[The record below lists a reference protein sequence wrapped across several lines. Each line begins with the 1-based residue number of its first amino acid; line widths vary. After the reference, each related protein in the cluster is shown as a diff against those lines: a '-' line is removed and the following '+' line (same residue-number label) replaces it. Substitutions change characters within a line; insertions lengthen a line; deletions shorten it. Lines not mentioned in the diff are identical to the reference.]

1 LAKVGIVALLAAM
14 LAIPAALYVIPV
26 VQATPD
32 RSAWL
37 KIVTEAWKG
46 VDYPGPPWTLAQ
58 PHPTLRGF
66 ADRYNVTNVCV
77 EVYRLKS
84 GGAFDRAPGSPFYPN
99 ATGFVRI
106 TWPDAW
112 ENVTVV
118 VKAKSYQGEC
128 ITDGSPFSGLIVYWL
143 TVSPTQG
150 FLNSFAP
157 GAGLTTISNATFND
171 DGELDTWT
179 SHIQM
184 QTAVGSTSGLRSG
197 PVDILGRITPKD
209 FAGNYSS
216 PTNAWVARAS
226 YIFKVFHEHT
236 WYGTDDVL
244 TYAIIFIYDVD
255 HTPPN
260 SEKSLLQAAITGSDG
275 QSRYTKD
282 IYPARHGLGG
292 GRYAENRLVPIPL
305 QAIKLNTRQVFWG
318 GIPAP
323 SASGPGAKIKAPH
336 LNATTRVWWETVLV
350 NQTFYVGREYN
361 GSDTYTTIAGKN
373 RPGFGGFA
381 GDPTIRAVTQGGITG
396 IPAGPLSIVLNHT
409 VPNAA
414 GVWPAARGTPK
425 VADFQ
430 NNTVFYARFCVQDA
444 DLRIQHPEV
453 GDKLVDAEVTIN
465 LKKKPDTPY
474 YLSHNILTTDSGG
487 CTDDPHKWPG
497 YRSDFSKFARFPNG
511 TNWGLRGSLNV
522 SKAFDPKDD
531 QGPAWSPGG
540 YFERAWGGDWTGPYV
555 NAGKNY
561 SALIPVI
568 KYMKTRTLADDPDYD
583 GFDVQVKWKGGS
595 RNNYGGTAVLVDSIR
610 VRNPYAIA
618 LLYNYGTDALFGQW
632 VFPYTVL
639 ANNKLW
645 LQIHAAQRI
654 VINHILGTTTIT
666 DPDPTKLEVMGR
678 YTLVLENFDST
689 TGRFTLRIWPI
700 GIVAV
705 NNANDGVGD
714 VDYWL
719 DFGGSIVIENALVS
733 FKKHDVMAVYLGFEA
748 GQGQADRGVDG
759 SDDYTTVDFVFVG
772 GGPFELEFW
781 PGPPGTGTVRVLVSG
796 HDLNICILPNNLNTC
811 PNIMDFTGAILF
823 KGPPRAVSVVS
834 YTNDNPSGSVSG
846 SYTTTVNPILFYEL
860 DYTVA
865 FDTPITSG
873 PIDFVILQIPSNL
886 GLATFTHPIDITGT
900 EDIDD
905 DGDADDSVTVV
916 GVLNLALDPLE
927 LHYAWRYEA
936 IGAFG
941 VAGGSATVQV
951 DLDSDGTVDATIEC
965 TDFIAT
971 DPVNVQTYHNPDT
984 GRVSIVASGTVTAT
998 CTATDVDADGDGN
1011 DDDTVTITIDIGFI
1025 LAYNTGL
1032 GGGWPPSTLTFV
1044 SGSISSSQ
1052 SLGID
1057 IDSNGVDFTFTNTVN
1072 VPGPSSIILGL
1083 DPAGRVD
1090 RYENT
1095 VNSLSCTLTGVIPPS
1110 GTAPG
1115 TATCTGTV
1123 TFTINIYNDGTP
1135 EVTVPFATLSGT
1147 APLMI
1152 TNLAGT
1158 VTITGTVTIIA
1169 GPTTGD
1175 FDNGGPLPPP
1185 PVGDTARVIKTIS
1198 INIVGTLDT
1207 AVPELDVTSG
1217 GLSMVFPSGDVID
1230 INSMDDPPFD
1240 IFVPEFASVDL
1251 AGQSISLTAVT
1262 GAGGTV
1268 PGIITNGVVASNSIT
1283 FVDYE
1288 GVEQVFSYGTLTITA
1303 DTQADDLPVSTSTI
1317 TVQFQALGS
1326 ISHGDRYE
1334 ATGTAFVSGTGVSL
1348 PGVSGTISA
1357 SGTIELYCLGVGG
1370 PFVICSATVTF
1381 DGFSGSG
1388 LPVSGTLVIN
1398 SFTSNRIYSGT
1409 DFFWFTEN
1417 EELYAIPLILRGGV
1431 SSVGPIA
1438 RAKLVFA
1445 NFAFGSHTYGI
1456 VTLNPMTLTSQ
1467 GMGIRFYT
1475 TGDSFADLDIE
1486 TGELVYFLSATGIS
1500 VSAGSLTLIDPI
1512 TMASTTYTAPATVP
1526 IAFGT
1531 KLIIGAVSDPD
1542 DVTFTTGGTLAIL
1555 NGDASAPISANQFI
1569 FVQSFVVP
1577 LPDMST
1583 DDRHLD
1589 DTLFG
1594 GYDDFALTGT
1604 GMVYI
1609 TAWVH
1614 DIAFKVVDN
1623 MGNVLPASNTAVTL
1637 TRMNGDPITRGSG
1650 SNPDQFQSNL
1660 AWSYSQWAGAETGYA
1675 IFYQLPGDLAYG
1687 VKVTL
1692 DGVVV
1697 YEEVAEIP
1705 KLTQTELITIVAN
1718 VFKLKVLLLDCNG
1731 NTLGP
1736 AYLSYI
1742 DPNGARRITLVDDFG
1757 ARDFGFVA
1765 GGGFQF
1771 TGVWW
1776 KGVWVKFVKAK
1787 VGDAELPLEPDG
1799 TLKITVES
1807 NVDSPVKLYANIID
1821 IKFTTYDFNGEHII
1835 PRLNVTLTWV
1845 GEHPLT
1851 GRKLWFLETFDPTG
1865 DTDPTPFNATVTVDQ
1880 FLKYTVKYFQ
1890 GKPSESDGL
1899 KTYAKAEYVFY
1910 QMPPTYYN
1918 ITVTTVTDSRYDPDE
1933 EQTPGSALWPGRT
1946 VRVPY
1951 EIKILFSST
1960 SAPPRIITSP
1970 PETIN
1975 DRVVLRIFSTFN
1987 PDRQK
1992 FGRPVTDEWPFEGAL
2007 KVYNPGG
2014 VGDFTGITECAV
2026 SRNLYVWAHTFSKRI
2041 VDGAGQMRIGGAT
2054 YTIINDNGQP
2064 MQFYHPKDKQ
2074 FYSTH
2079 YSFWTEDTLDTT
2091 WLNADFQRLSVIWWN
2106 GSYRAEGLVL
2116 PTNMSFTVDK
2126 WWNESARPNNVWP
2139 RHNFTVQPS
2148 EAHLKTM
2155 SPSIVNKWKSISDT
2169 VAPYGNAIVFEKETL
2184 LLPAPVTFVKPKA
2197 VDKGGEPL
2205 ERALIE
2211 AWILDLDLNSRLRID
2226 TANTGSGYAGD
2237 LHVTWTWEMKRVAD
2251 PDAPQRFRL
2260 VRWDRV
2266 YLTLTAPAP
2275 PPPSGEPFDYNAGD
2289 AFADDPGDPLDI
2301 VIDAG
2306 DIIHFTSSASIFIA
2320 AGETLTLRFHT
2331 SGTVTITTLTSTVIT
2346 VNPGDIITF
2355 SGGFFGAFITIP
2367 PSMIVTVVD
2376 VSDPDDTVFTTPG
2389 TLEFL
2394 PSIAPP
2400 APESKTI
2407 LVQVPPYPAKLYLRD
2422 VIGDFDIVVTAR
2434 DVTVLVDDPTERDHN
2449 VGVDTPMGT
2458 PDGLLKYARWY
2469 TRSDGLIKS
2478 FTIPGYEG
2486 LLLLPTSGWLNETF
2500 HDGDATTKDE
2510 FHYQFN
2516 VVWKSAVVYSDN
2528 FLLDKKLVEFGAS
2541 EVYDVRF
2548 MFTLSNSTRPE
2559 DAVRNLNLWIY
2570 YPNVSTWWEQD
2581 LWHTVPPSPQDYEA
2595 CEDSVFPC
2603 EKRVTLI
2610 SSADADGIVEFSK
2623 IPGPRFM
2630 NTTWKYV
2637 FSANHSDVTWLKDLV
2652 ATQFVLNNETFG
2664 DGPLKTVTTS
2674 RITVPIMLNAAR
2686 QLSVVL
2692 LTWRDEQGVP
2702 TAYPVQGYTVKL
2714 QARRLTTTV
2723 DTGVL
2728 TGVSDALGFVTFNS
2742 DPTDVRKIFWAGLT
2756 IRYRVEPPAYVN
2768 EPDDPKWR
2776 DWMKG
2781 LNVQLVEQ
2789 AYNTPTRRSSF
2800 AYFPDEEP
2808 THWAIN
2814 TTFTAFTTDGY
2825 CIGLCTYFD
2834 KDQGRTI
2841 SKPFVIT
2848 VNYAAVTVRAIDF
2861 NGRPLAGAF
2870 VELVDRASGRI
2881 AAWSYVANITWNAK
2895 PIDLQELFMFHRGKM
2910 LDPRPIGGAGYTA
2923 IMNLTFGKW
2932 NYDANNDDTV
2942 DASGVRDPLR
2952 MIIRVYWLSNDPTP
2966 TNAVGNL
2973 LPVWPFR
2980 DETAPLPRH
2989 VKVYDSDFDETDNAA
3004 KTLEVPHSEAAF
3016 GIRLPDRT
3024 ISASDPVSRGVHRD
3038 VTTAVFDFKAL
3049 LNYAGKTLPDEILR
3063 RLEVFVYKKVGATT
3077 ELSLRFTEGV
3087 GMTKGT
3093 FTINRLPRGVYEI
3106 EVRFGPAGTIF
3117 KRTFDISTVNVGT
3130 VQVEASLP
3138 FTDLSFEVTDLKGRP
3153 LTIAPGDVTIEP
3165 AAYYFRREV
3174 AGNVITVTALY
3185 TGAPVTITVKYTSP
3199 TYGTSVS
3206 VTLTDTADGIK
3217 TRLIGGRTLQLPV
3230 DDVVISA
3237 VDAQGRPV
3245 GGAVVTFKGVTKTTG
3260 SDGKAIFERVP
3271 LGTEDAP
3278 ITYTVRVSVEGVEVY
3293 SKDEPISVARKE
3305 ISVLAQLF
3313 ALTVRVVGELGQG
3326 LQGASVQLL
3335 RAGTTVATGS
3345 ADAAGAV
3352 RFERLAPASYEV
3364 RAFYKGFSGSATVS
3378 LDMLRRGEVVEI
3390 RLPVYVE
3397 VLGIPMSLATLIA
3410 LAIGIILL
3418 VIVLAIIISEYRWWR
3433 GRRLGVY
3440 APPPPKAP
3448 AK

>member
-46 VDYPGPPWTLAQ
+46 VDYPGPPWTLVR
-58 PHPTLRGF
+58 PHPTLTGF

-77 EVYRLKS
+77 EVYQLKS

-150 FLNSFAP
+150 FLNYFDPS
-157 GAGLTTISNATFND
+157 GTLNAGDVATFND

-179 SHIQM
+179 DSTDL
-184 QTAVGSTSGLRSG
+184 QTGVGSTSGLRSG
-197 PVDILGRITPKD
+197 PVDIVGDLTPAQ
-209 FAGNYSS
+209 FANTFNT

-255 HTPPN
+255 HTPAN
-260 SEKSLLQAAITGSDG
+260 SERSLLQAAITGSDG

-282 IYPARHGLGG
+282 IYPARQGLGG

-305 QAIKLNTRQVFWG
+305 QAIKLNTRQAFYG

-323 SASGPGAKIKAPH
+323 SASGPAAKILAPH

-361 GSDTYTTIAGKN
+361 GSDTYTTIGGKN
-373 RPGFGGFA
+373 RPDFGGFA
-381 GDPTIRAVTQGGITG
+381 GDLTIPAVTQGGIRG

-414 GVWPAARGTPK
+414 GVWPAARGTPN
-425 VADFQ
+425 VANFQ

-497 YRSDFSKFARFPNG
+497 YRSEFSKFARFPNG

-531 QGPAWSPGG
+531 QGPAWRPGG
-540 YFERAWGGDWTGPYV
+540 YFEKAWGGSWTGPYV

-568 KYMKTRTLADDPDYD
+568 KYMKTRTLTDDPDYD

-618 LLYNYGTDALFGQW
+618 LLYDYVNDALFGGW

-645 LQIHAAQRI
+645 LQIHAAERI
-654 VINHILGTTTIT
+654 VISHILGTTTID
-666 DPDPTKLEVMGR
+666 DPIPTKLEVMGT
-678 YTLVLENFDST
+678 YELTLSNFDST
-689 TGRFTLRIWPI
+689 TGRFTLTITPLA
-700 GIVAV
+700 IVAV
-705 NNANDGVGD
+705 NNATDGTGD
-714 VDYWL
+714 IDYWL
-719 DFGGSIVIENALVS
+719 DVGGSIVIENALVS
-733 FKKHDVMAVYLGFEA
+733 FKKHDVVSMFIAFEA

-759 SDDYTTVDFVFVG
+759 SDDYTTVDFVVVN

-796 HDLNICILPNNLNTC
+796 HDLNVCILPNNLNTC
-811 PNIMDFTGAILF
+811 PNIRDFTGAILF

-834 YTNDNPSGSVSG
+834 YTNNAPSGSVSG
-846 SYTTTVNPILFYEL
+846 SYTTTVDPILFYEL
-860 DYTVA
+860 DNTVN
-865 FDTPITSG
+865 FVTPITSG
-873 PIDFVILQIPSNL
+873 PIDFAILQIPSNL

-900 EDIDD
+900 ADIDG

-916 GVLNLALDPLE
+916 GVLDLELDPLE
-927 LHYAWRYEA
+927 LHYAWRFVGINA
-936 IGAFG
+936 FRVTGGA
-941 VAGGSATVQV
+941 ATVLV
-951 DLDSDGTVDATIEC
+951 DIDSDGTVDATITC
-965 TDFIAT
+965 TTFSPGSTIVSD
-971 DPVNVQTYHNPDT
+971 YHDPDT
-984 GRVSIVASGTVTAT
+984 GLVMMVSGIIFTTCIAT
-998 CTATDVDADGDGN
+998 GVDADADGSN
-1011 DDDTVTITIDIGFI
+1011 DDDVIIIVDISFN
-1025 LAYNTGL
+1025 LFYDTGL
-1032 GGGWPPSTLTFV
+1032 GGVWPPLTLSFV
-1044 SGSISSSQ
+1044 SGSISSPQ
-1052 SLGID
+1052 TLLMD
-1057 IDSNGVDFTFTNTVN
+1057 IDGDGIFDFIFINTVD
-1072 VPGPSSIILGL
+1072 VPGPSPIILGL

-1095 VNSLSCTLTGVIPPS
+1095 VSALSCTLTGVIPPS

-1115 TATCTGTV
+1115 TVICTGTV
-1123 TFTINIYNDGTP
+1123 TFTIDIYNDAVVD
-1135 EVTVPFATLSGT
+1135 VTVFSSAPLSGT
-1147 APLMI
+1147 APLTI

-1158 VTITGTVTIIA
+1158 VTITGTVTVTA
-1169 GPTTGD
+1169 GPTTGN
-1175 FDNGGPLPPP
+1175 FDNAGPIIPG
-1185 PVGDTARVIKTIS
+1185 PVDDTAIVDKTIG

-1207 AVPELDVTSG
+1207 LTPALDVTSG
-1217 GLSMVFPSGDVID
+1217 GLLLVFPSADIID
-1230 INSMDDPPFD
+1230 INSADDPPFD
-1240 IFVPEFASVDL
+1240 IFVPEFAFVDL
-1251 AGQSISLTAVT
+1251 SGQSIILVQVT

-1283 FVDYE
+1283 FFDA
-1288 GVEQVFSYGTLTITA
+1288 GVEQVFSTGTLTITA
-1303 DTQADDLPVSTSTI
+1303 DTQAGSEPVSTATI

-1326 ISHGDRYE
+1326 ISHGDTYE
-1334 ATGTAFVSGTGVSL
+1334 ATGTAFVFGTDVSL
-1348 PGVSGTISA
+1348 PGAPGTISA
-1357 SGTIELYCLGVGG
+1357 SGTIELYCEGVGT
-1370 PFVICSATVTF
+1370 PSVICSATVTF

-1388 LPVSGTLVIN
+1388 LPVSGTLVID
-1398 SFTSNRIYSGT
+1398 SFTSELTSSGSV
-1409 DFFWFTEN
+1409 FFGFTEF
-1417 EELYAIPLILRGGV
+1417 ESLSAFPLFLGGGV

-1438 RAKLVFA
+1438 KARLVFA
-1445 NFAFGSHTYGI
+1445 NFAFNSHTYGI

-1467 GMGIRFYT
+1467 GMGVRFYT
-1475 TGDSFADLDIE
+1475 AGSSFADLDIE
-1486 TGELVYFLSATGIS
+1486 TGELVYFLSTATINVPTGQ
-1500 VSAGSLTLIDPI
+1500 SLTLINPVTGTPTTI
-1512 TMASTTYTAPATVP
+1512 TGPTTVSLAAGTVVKVGPVSNPTAIT
-1526 IAFGT
+1526 FGT
-1531 KLIIGAVSDPD
+1531 SGI
-1542 DVTFTTGGTLAIL
+1542 LAIL
-1555 NGDASAPISANQFI
+1555 NGDASASLPANQFI
-1569 FVQSFVVP
+1569 FVRSFVVP

-1589 DTLFG
+1589 DALFG

-1637 TRMNGDPITRGSG
+1637 IRMNGPDVVRSG
-1650 SNPDQFQSNL
+1650 TSGAPDQMIGNL
-1660 AWSYSQWAGAETGYA
+1660 DWSYRQWAGAETGYA

-1697 YEEVAEIP
+1697 YEEPTEIP
-1705 KLTQTELITIVAN
+1705 KLTQTELITIVAK

-1736 AYLSYI
+1736 AYLSYL
-1742 DPNGARRITLVDDFG
+1742 DPNGVRRITLVDDFG
-1757 ARDFGFVA
+1757 AKDFGFVA

-1776 KGVWVKFVKAK
+1776 KGVWVKFVKAA
-1787 VGDAELPLEPDG
+1787 VGDRELPLEPDG
-1799 TLKITVES
+1799 TLKISVDS
-1807 NVDSPVKLYANIID
+1807 NVDSPVKLYANIFD

-1865 DTDPTPFNATVTVDQ
+1865 DTDPTPFNATVLVDQ
-1880 FLKYTVKYFQ
+1880 FLRYTVKYFE
-1890 GKPSESDGL
+1890 GKPSVSDGL

-1918 ITVTTVTDSRYDPDE
+1918 ITVTTVTDPRYDPDT
-1933 EQTPGSALWPGRT
+1933 EQTPGSAMWPGRT
-1946 VRVPY
+1946 VPVPY

-1960 SAPPRIITSP
+1960 SAPPRIVTSP
-1970 PETIN
+1970 GATIN

-2007 KVYNPGG
+2007 NVYNPGG
-2014 VGDFTGITECAV
+2014 VGDFTGVKECIV
-2026 SRNLYVWAHTFSKRI
+2026 SRNLYVWAHTFTKRI
-2041 VDGAGQMRIGGAT
+2041 VDGVGQMRIGGAT

-2064 MQFYHPKDKQ
+2064 MLFYHPKDKL

-2091 WLNADFQRLSVIWWN
+2091 WLYPDIQSLSVIWWN

-2148 EAHLKTM
+2148 EAHFKTM
-2155 SPSIVNKWKSISDT
+2155 GPSIVNKWKSINDT

-2197 VDKGGEPL
+2197 VDKGGAPL
-2205 ERALIE
+2205 ENALIE

-2226 TANTGSGYAGD
+2226 TADTGSGYAGD
-2237 LHVTWTWEMKRVAD
+2237 LHVTWTWEKKRVAD
-2251 PDAPQRFRL
+2251 PDAPQRFRM

-2266 YLTLTAPAP
+2266 YLTLTAPTP
-2275 PPPSGEPFDYNAGD
+2275 PPPSGVTFSYTAGD
-2289 AFADDPGDPLDI
+2289 TFADDAPPTDV
-2301 VIDAG
+2301 VIDVG
-2306 DIIHFTSSASIFIA
+2306 DIIRFTTNALIRVG
-2320 AGETLTLRFHT
+2320 AGETLTLKFHT
-2331 SGTVTITTLTSTVIT
+2331 SGTVTHTDLASGTINVIT
-2346 VNPGDIITF
+2346 VSPGVTITF
-2355 SGGFFGAFITIP
+2355 PGGLADGLVSIP
-2367 PSMIVTVVD
+2367 SSMIVTVVA
-2376 VSDPDDTVFTTPG
+2376 VSDPTAITFETDG
-2389 TLEFL
+2389 SLEIL
-2394 PSIAPP
+2394 PSIGPAP
-2400 APESKTI
+2400 APESRTI

-2422 VIGDFDIVVTAR
+2422 VVGDFDIVVTAR
-2434 DVTVLVDDPTERDHN
+2434 DVTVLVDATN
-2449 VGVDTPMGT
+2449 T
-2458 PDGLLKYARWY
+2458 PDGLLRYDQWKTNAKGEI
-2469 TRSDGLIKS
+2469 DS
-2478 FTIPGYEG
+2478 FTITGYEG
-2486 LLLLPTSGWLNETF
+2486 LLLVPTSGWLNETF
-2500 HDGDATTKDE
+2500 HDGVATTKDE

-2528 FLLDKKLVEFGAS
+2528 FVLDKKFVEFGAS

-2570 YPNVSTWWEQD
+2570 YPNVTTWWEQD
-2581 LWHTVPPSPQDYEA
+2581 LWHTIPPTPQDYKA
-2595 CEDSVFPC
+2595 CKDSAFPC

-2610 SSADADGIVEFSK
+2610 SSADADGVVEFSK

-2637 FSANHSDVTWLKDLV
+2637 FSANHSDVTWLRDLV

-2686 QLSVVL
+2686 HVSVVL

-2728 TGVSDALGFVTFNS
+2728 TMTSDALGFATFDS
-2742 DPTDVRKIFWAGLT
+2742 DPTDVRKVFWAGLT

-2768 EPDDPKWR
+2768 EPDDTKWR

-2808 THWAIN
+2808 THWAITTIS
-2814 TTFTAFTTDGY
+2814 TTFDPDGY

-2834 KDQGRTI
+2834 KDLGRTI

-2881 AAWSYVANITWNAK
+2881 AAWSYTANNSWTAR
-2895 PIDLQELFMFHRGKM
+2895 PIDIQELFMFHRGKL

-2923 IMNLTFGKW
+2923 IMNMTFGKW
-2932 NYDANNDDTV
+2932 NYDANNDDVV
-2942 DASGVRDPLR
+2942 DASGVRNPLQL
-2952 MIIRVYWLSNDPTP
+2952 IIRVYWLSNDPTP
-2966 TNAVGNL
+2966 NNAVGNL
-2973 LPVWPFR
+2973 WPVWPFR

-2989 VKVYDSDFDETDNAA
+2989 VKVYDSDFDETDAAA
-3004 KTLEVPHSEAAF
+3004 KTLVVPHSEAAF

-3049 LNYAGKTLPDEILR
+3049 LNYAGKTLPDEILK

-3165 AAYYFRREV
+3165 AAYYFRTDV
-3174 AGNVITVTALY
+3174 AGNVITITALY
-3185 TGAPVTITVKYTSP
+3185 TGAPVTITVKYSSP
-3199 TYGTSVS
+3199 TYGTSVQ
-3206 VTLTDTADGIK
+3206 VTLTDTAEGIR

-3230 DDVVISA
+3230 DDVVVIA

-3260 SDGKAIFERVP
+3260 SDGKAVFERVP

-3278 ITYTVRVSVEGVEVY
+3278 IPYRVKVSVEGVDVY
-3293 SKDEPISVARKE
+3293 DKDEPISVARKE

-3326 LQGASVQLL
+3326 LQGASIQLL

-3345 ADAAGAV
+3345 ADSAGAV

-3364 RAFYKGFSGSATVS
+3364 RAQYKGFSGTATVS
-3378 LDMLRRGEVVEI
+3378 LDALRRGEVVEI

-3397 VLGIPMSLATLIA
+3397 VLGIPMSLATLLA